1 MAISLKKYDR
11 QVGVSAQTGTQ
22 AIGGGLASQLI
33 QAEGAEDQLTAQT
46 FEMLGK
52 VGAEIY
58 QDFQNKNDE
67 AELST
72 FNNQYTIAQA
82 QLESDIS
89 KLDNEEEIN
98 NLVTN
103 FYTNQQINFDTLKLS
118 KNARTEAS
126 LNFNNALAKNQ
137 VLVNTRIINAQN
149 EKQNAAWVTGQI
161 NAEDGIF
168 DQGRFKTAQEA
179 NDYFVDKQREA
190 GFVNEAEAV
199 KLKRDFLLNAKK
211 RADLKATTFDAH
223 VNEYELAVRKS
234 WGETKLEIDK
244 ASTPKERQAIYDKW
258 KESLSTV
265 ANDNDEVIFLN
276 EAEQQLANQK
286 LSRLFVSADEFI
298 ETGVYQLEKQILID
312 SQEKVLT
319 EFLGDN
325 DAGLTMEDVE
335 NSWAALKEIDPTVYN
350 EKYIRTQRSRVQSGM
365 SLKTLRAD
373 VAENF
378 GKAKQNYLE
387 GKYKL
392 DSNDSETAR
401 KLIAEKENNF
411 NTFVNRER
419 EQVVED
425 IFRRIEGDQSSF
437 TLDELKS
444 LTQPQMYLGVEYQLL
459 SPDSGQ
465 YKAIEA
471 IITSTVSAETKG
483 DAWEEFTQDKND
495 ALQELIKN
503 GFVSSRTLD
512 DLYGRLG
519 TTIKGKPKYSRET
532 VLNELEWIN
541 DNLLTAKFEDKKAIQ
556 IWASGLEAI
565 QEVFSD
571 AYSGNPFL
579 NNVEALKTLNEN
591 SQKWTKYIEGLMEK
605 DPPEYPSETGQRKWF
620 QENMPQALNI
630 SSVKRA
636 LARAAY
642 IHTDTLK
649 PTEEQ
654 IKGMEDAIIS
664 GSRRTVINPVMFG
677 EDIDYGLR
685 SDGTFGIL

>member
-168 DQGRFKTAQEA
+168 DQGRFKTSQEA

-190 GFVNEAEAV
+190 GFINEAEAV

-350 EKYIRTQRSRVQSGM
+350 EKYIRTQRSRVESGM
-365 SLKTLRAD
+365 SLKRFRAD
-373 VAENF
+373 IAENF
-378 GKAKQNYLE
+378 GEARRNFLE

-392 DSNDSETAR
+392 DIDDTEDAR
-401 KLIAEKENNF
+401 KLLAEKENNF
-411 NTFVNRER
+411 NNFVITQRNKTINDLRQR
-419 EQVVED
+419 AKED
-425 IFRRIEGDQSSF
+425 VSSV

-459 SPDSGQ
+459 NPDSNE
-465 YKAIEA
+465 YRSIEA
-471 IITSTVSAETKG
+471 AITSTVSAETEG
-483 DAWEEFTQDKND
+483 SAWEDFTQDKND

-503 GFVSSRTLD
+503 GFVSSGTLD
-512 DLYGRLG
+512 DLYKRLS
-519 TTIKGKPKYSRET
+519 TTTKGKPKYSRET

-541 DNLLTAKFEDKKAIQ
+541 DNLLNVNFEDNKETQ
-556 IWASGLEAI
+556 LWANGLESI
-565 QEVFSD
+565 QEIFSN

-579 NNVEALKTLNEN
+579 NNVEALKTLNES
-591 SQKWTKYIEGLMEK
+591 SQRWTEFFKTVIK
-605 DPPEYPSETGQRKWF
+605 DTGRPPSQELQKKWF

-630 SSVKRA
+630 GSVKRT
-636 LARAAY
+636 LARVGF
-642 IHTDTLK
+642 IETGTLE

-654 IKGMEDAIIS
+654 VKGMETAIIS
-664 GSRRTVINPVMFG
+664 GSRRTVVNPVMFG

>member
-11 QVGVSAQTGTQ
+11 QVGVSAEIGTQ
-22 AIGGGLASQLI
+22 PISGGLASQLI
-33 QAEGAEDQLTAQT
+33 QAEGAEDQLYAQT

-67 AELST
+67 AELSA

-82 QLESDIS
+82 QLESNIS
-89 KLDNEEEIN
+89 KLNNEEEIN
-98 NLVTN
+98 NLVNT
-103 FYTNQQINFDTLKLS
+103 FYTNQQINFDALKLS
-118 KNARTEAS
+118 KNARTEAT

-168 DQGRFKTAQEA
+168 DQRFKTAQEA
-179 NDYFVDKQREA
+179 NDYFVDKQFES
-190 GFVNEAEAV
+190 GFINEAEAV
-199 KLKRDFLLNAKK
+199 KLKRDFLLNAKR

-234 WGETKLEIDK
+234 WNEAKLKISQ
-244 ASTPKERQAIYDKW
+244 ASTPTERQTIYDEW
-258 KESLSTV
+258 KKSLSEV
-265 ANDNDEVIFLN
+265 KNDSNEDIKLN

-298 ETGVYQLEKQILID
+298 ETGVYELNKQILID
-312 SQEKVLT
+312 TQEKVLT

-325 DAGLTMEDVE
+325 DSGLTMEDVE
-335 NSWAALKEIDPTVYN
+335 NSWKELQKIDPTIYN
-350 EKYIRTQRSRVQSGM
+350 EKYIRTQRARVESGM

-411 NTFVNRER
+411 NTFVTRER
-419 EQVVED
+419 DQLVED
-425 IFRRIEGDQSSF
+425 IYRRIQGDQSSF

-471 IITSTVSAETKG
+471 IIKTTVSAETKG
-483 DAWEEFTQDKND
+483 NAWEDFTNDKQD
-495 ALQELIKN
+495 ALKELIEN
-503 GFVSSRTLD
+503 GFVSSGTLD

-541 DNLLTAKFEDKKAIQ
+541 DNLLKPRFEDSFDKQ
-556 IWASGLEAI
+556 IWGNGLQAI
-565 QEVFSD
+565 QEIFSD
-571 AYSGNPFL
+571 AYSGNPFV
-579 NNVEALKTLNEN
+579 NNVEALKELNDL
-591 SQKWTKYIEGLMEK
+591 SQRWTEYIEKLDEQNK
-605 DPPEYPSETGQRKWF
+605 YPGEVGQKLWF
-620 QENMPQALNI
+620 EANMPQALKI
-630 SSVKRA
+630 GSVKRA
-636 LARAAY
+636 LARVGF
-642 IHTDTLK
+642 IETGTLK
-649 PTEEQ
+649 PTEKQ

-664 GSRRTVINPVMFG
+664 GSRKTVINPVMFG

>member
-103 FYTNQQINFDTLKLS
+103 FYTNQQINFDALKLS

-179 NDYFVDKQREA
+179 NNYFVDKQREA
-190 GFVNEAEAV
+190 GFINEAEAV
-199 KLKRDFLLNAKK
+199 KLKRDFLINSKK

-223 VNEYELAVRKS
+223 VNEYELAVRES
-234 WGETKLEIDK
+234 WSETKLEIDK

-265 ANDNDEVIFLN
+265 ANDNNEVIFLN

-298 ETGVYQLEKQILID
+298 ETGVYELEKQILID
-312 SQEKVLT
+312 AQEKVLT

-325 DAGLTMEDVE
+325 DAGLTIEDVE
-335 NSWAALKEIDPTVYN
+335 NSWAELQKIDPTVYN
-350 EKYIRTQRSRVQSGM
+350 EKYIRTQRARVQSGM

-392 DSNDSETAR
+392 DSDDSEAAR
-401 KLIAEKENNF
+401 KLLAEKENNF
-411 NTFVNRER
+411 NNFVIRQREKTINDLR
-419 EQVVED
+419 KRAKED
-425 IFRRIEGDQSSF
+425 VSSV

-444 LTQPQMYLGVEYQLL
+444 YTQPQMYLGVEYQLL
-459 SPDSGQ
+459 SPDSFE

-471 IITSTVSAETKG
+471 AIISTVSAETKG
-483 DAWEEFTQDKND
+483 SAWEDFTNDKQD
-495 ALQELIKN
+495 ALKELIKN
-503 GFVSSRTLD
+503 GFVSSGTLD
-512 DLYGRLG
+512 DLYKRLS
-519 TTIKGKPKYSRET
+519 TNIKGKPKYSRET

-541 DNLLTAKFEDKKAIQ
+541 DNLLTAKFEDNKETQ
-556 IWASGLEAI
+556 LWASGLEAI

-579 NNVEALKTLNEN
+579 NNVEALKQLNED
-591 SQKWTKYIEGLMEK
+591 SQKWTEFFKKTIK
-605 DPPEYPSETGQRKWF
+605 DTGTPPSQELQKKWF

-630 SSVKRA
+630 GSVKRA
-636 LARAAY
+636 LARVGF
-642 IHTDTLK
+642 IETGTLK

-654 IKGMEDAIIS
+654 IEGMEDAIIS